1 MDKVNPHPEILFY
14 TRIRKSPYFYAS
26 RRHGVA
32 MYSVINH
39 QYHPRHYG
47 DPVEEYWQLLNGV
60 TLWDVG
66 GERQVEIT
74 GPDAFEFTNMLTP
87 RDLNMCAVGQC
98 KYAFITTQ
106 DGGIL
111 NDPVLLRL
119 ARSDKSHDENL
130 IVRFKEWHLYR
141 IRVVRRRKSR
151 GQFFC
156 CCTTPTRELRNTA
169 ASDGSFVGLGQ
180 FPDCRLLWPLQRRQD
195 SPLESRTNPG
205 TISEKF

>member
-1 MDKVNPHPEILFY
+1 MEQTNTDPKILLY

-47 DPVEEYWQLLNGV
+47 DPVGEYWQLLEGV

-74 GPDAFEFTNMLTP
+74 GPDAFTFTNMLTP
-87 RDLNMCAVGQC
+87 RDLTKCQIGQC

-119 ARSDKSHDENL
+119 DENHFWL
-130 IVRFKEWHLYR
+130 SLRTPC
-141 IRVVRRRKSR
+141 SR
-151 GQFFC
+151 G
-156 CCTTPTRELRNTA
+156 
-169 ASDGSFVGLGQ
+169 S
-180 FPDCRLLWPLQRRQD
+180 WP
-195 SPLESRTNPG
+195 
-205 TISEKF
+205 